1 MPNNLNGVQP
11 GTPITQGKCN
21 MYWADNMQAVLD
33 QPTSPNEQL
42 YFAEKNRPVIWV
54 RETDGNGNI
63 KNPLTRLTFTAEQV
77 PFGPEAN
84 FVTKDEH
91 QKLYDEVRSMRSMV
105 ESIYNSLK

>member
-1 MPNNLNGVQP
+1 MPNPQVV
-11 GTPITQGKCN
+11 QGKCN
-21 MYWADNMQAVLD
+21 MYWTDGMQAVLD

-42 YFAEKNRPVIWV
+42 YFAEKSRPIIWV

-63 KNPLTRLTFTAEQV
+63 KNPLTRLTFQAEQV

-91 QKLYDEVRSMRSMV
+91 QKLYNEVRDMRDMLTK
-105 ESIYNSLK
+105 IYEALK

>member
-1 MPNNLNGVQP
+1 MPNLNTAQPSVQV
-11 GTPITQGKCN
+11 TQGKCN
-21 MYWADNMQAVLD
+21 MYWIDSMQAVLD

-63 KNPLTRLTFTAEQV
+63 KNPLTRLNFTAEQV

-84 FVTKDEH
+84 FVTKEEH
-91 QKLYDEVRSMRSMV
+91 QKLYDEVRSMHGML
-105 ESIYNSLK
+105 ESIYNALK